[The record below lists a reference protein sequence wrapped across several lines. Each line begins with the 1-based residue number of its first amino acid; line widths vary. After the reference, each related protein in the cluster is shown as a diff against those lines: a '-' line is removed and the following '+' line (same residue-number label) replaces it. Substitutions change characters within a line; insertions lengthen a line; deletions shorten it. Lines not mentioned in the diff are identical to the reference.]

1 MRDLKRPFHL
11 LLFTILCVAA
21 SLVQMMHMWSNVFLK
36 CASVN
41 NQKRW
46 LEWRMSWTQFAF
58 QNLPS
63 TKKTTSH
70 LHHLPPIYWPIP
82 RSSQWVPVLGS
93 NSHGSLPQ
101 RSPSFFCSDPFFSAQ
116 KLRCWHPPTHHVY
129 GLRIQKKISHSFASK
144 SLKSIAGF
152 I

>member
-101 RSPSFFCSDPFFSAQ
+101 RSPSFFAATHFFQHKNSDADILQLTMCMAWES
-116 KLRCWHPPTHHVY
+116 K
-129 GLRIQKKISHSFASK
+129 KKISHSFASK